1 MDRYPLFAELS
12 SIIMINTNYP
22 EKICALWSVFLLGT
36 LFHTQLGLMPLFHDL
51 SVVQS
56 HANSV
61 DSINWVLWLMLAF
74 FTIPMMVIILTVF
87 THSMRYRKLHL
98 GITIVYS
105 VLNISHLAA
114 DLMVQPIFWYQIA
127 LMAILVGVGLLL
139 NWVSYQ
145 WIQCR
150 RTLQILN

>member
-1 MDRYPLFAELS
+1 MFPVESCGELWIGIRSFAELS

-36 LFHTQLGLMPLFHDL
+36 LFHPQVDLMPLFHDL

-56 HANSV
+56 HAKSV

-98 GITIVYS
+98 GITIFYS
-105 VLNISHLAA
+105 VLNISHLVA
-114 DLMVQPIFWYQIA
+114 DLIVQPIFWYQIA
-127 LMAILVGVGLLL
+127 LMAILVGIGLLL

-145 WIQCR
+145 WI
-150 RTLQILN
+150 